1 MNVFDKKII
10 QDILIVKRF
19 TDMKT
24 IIYTESNCSL
34 AVGIDLFFKR
44 SF

>member
-24 IIYTESNCSL
+24 IIYTASNRC
-34 AVGIDLFFKR
+34 R
-44 SF
+44 